1 MFFFFFDSENY
12 CVNDLIERMKTIKQL
27 PQIIEETGIAQST
40 ISAWKNRNTFP
51 KCDDLYKIACCLNVT
66 MEWLLTGKNESDKE
80 LPENEQSLLE
90 NYRSLD
96 ATGKHHVDLMIEALA
111 GK

>member
-1 MFFFFFDSENY
+1 MFFFFDFENY
-12 CVNDLIERMKTIKQL
+12 SVSEMINRMKSIKPL
-27 PQIIEETGIAQST
+27 KEIIEQTGIAQST
-40 ISAWKNRNTFP
+40 ISSWNVKNIFP

-96 ATGKHHVDLMIEALA
+96 ATGKHHVDLMVEALA
-111 GK
+111 GN